1 MNSYR
6 LLFESEYEDVVE
18 KLKIE
23 RDQKITGYYD
33 LPFEPVKL
41 PEKKDFHEIVL
52 IGIGGSSLG
61 TRAIDSFLRLK
72 RKAKKI
78 HYLDNPDPVAFK
90 NKLSKIVPSQS
101 LFILISKSG
110 TTLETITQFKAL
122 LHYFNLDLSQDA
134 KRFIFITDKDS
145 ALDKLAKKFAIE
157 CFYIPKNVGG
167 RFSVLSSVGMIP
179 LGLAGYEIEKIL
191 YGAKFFMQR
200 FFTKKETTLLKKA
213 SFLAKNWQKYPMN
226 VLFSYANELENFNKW
241 YMQLWGESLG
251 KIDANGQSVGL
262 TPITLIGP
270 RDQHSFL
277 QLLAQG
283 PIDKSVTFLRIANFE
298 EDLLIPNCS
307 LPYLE
312 STDFI
317 NGLTFGQM
325 VNEQAKATMKSLK
338 KRGMPIDEIILP
350 CINEESI
357 GELIVYFELLTSS
370 VGALLEINTYDQPGV
385 EEGKKILRQTIG

>member
-23 RDQKITGYYD
+23 KEQNITGYYE
-33 LPFEPVKL
+33 LPFQNISL
-41 PEKKDFHEIVL
+41 PPKKKFQEIVL

-61 TRAIDSFLRLK
+61 TRAIDSFLHLK

-78 HYLDNPDPVAFK
+78 HYLDNPDPVTFK
-90 NKLSKIVPSQS
+90 NKLHQIDPKTS

-122 LHYFNLDLSQDA
+122 LHYFNLDLQNNNEQ
-134 KRFIFITDKDS
+134 FIFISDQNS
-145 ALDKLAKKFAIE
+145 ALDKLAQKYKIE
-157 CFYIPKNVGG
+157 RFYIPKNVGG

-179 LGLAGYEIEKIL
+179 LALAGYDIERIL
-191 YGAKFFMQR
+191 YGAR
-200 FFTKKETTLLKKA
+200 FFLKRFFEKKEIALMKKA
-213 SFLAKNWQKYPMN
+213 TFLAKNWKKFRMN

-251 KIDANGQSVGL
+251 KINSKGESVGL
-262 TPITLIGP
+262 TPISLIGP

-298 EDLLIPNCS
+298 EDILIPNIT

-317 NGLTFGQM
+317 NGFTFGQM
-325 VNEQAKATMKSLK
+325 VNEQAKATMKSLL
-338 KRGMPIDEIILP
+338 KRNMPIDEIVLP

-357 GELIVYFELLTSS
+357 GELIIYFELLTSS
-370 VGALLEINTYDQPGV
+370 VGSLLQINTYNQPGV
-385 EEGKKILRQTIG
+385 EEGKKILRQNIG